1 MKISIVSPVYNAE
14 KIIIELVNRI
24 SEEIILTT
32 KDYEIILIDD
42 YSSDNSWETIKSI
55 AKVNPNVKAIK
66 LSRNFGQ
73 HMAIKAGLELAKG
86 ECCVVMDCDLQDDP
100 KYITNLIEKWEEGFD
115 VVYTQKSNRNHSWFK
130 NITARGFNV
139 IFNWLAENKKVN
151 SLRQVGSF
159 SLISK
164 KVVDAFNSYNDYQF
178 HYLMVLRWLG
188 FKSCY
193 IPIEHKERYEGKSS
207 YSLKKLLRHA
217 IVGVVY
223 QTDKLLRMSIY
234 MGFFF
239 SLISIVLSIFLVINY
254 FVSGPQPGWTS
265 LIVVIL
271 FSSGLILIAIGILGI
286 YIGKTFEQTK
296 NRPRFII
303 DEKINL

>member
-24 SEEIILTT
+24 CEEIILTT

-55 AKVNPNVKAIK
+55 AKVNLNVKAIK

-86 ECCVVMDCDLQDDP
+86 ECCIVMDCDLQDDP

-115 VVYTQKSNRNHSWFK
+115 VVYTQKSNRNHSWLK
-130 NITARGFNV
+130 NITARGFNI

-151 SLRQVGSF
+151 SLGQVGSF

-234 MGFFF
+234 MGFVF